1 MTDDEVDGGCGAG
14 ASGVGPYRAIR
25 YSMIATDSTI
35 VTPPSWIAGMNPA
48 GLTARN
54 SASD

>member
-25 YSMIATDSTI
+25 YSIIATDSTI

-48 GLTARN
+48 RVDRQELRV
-54 SASD
+54 